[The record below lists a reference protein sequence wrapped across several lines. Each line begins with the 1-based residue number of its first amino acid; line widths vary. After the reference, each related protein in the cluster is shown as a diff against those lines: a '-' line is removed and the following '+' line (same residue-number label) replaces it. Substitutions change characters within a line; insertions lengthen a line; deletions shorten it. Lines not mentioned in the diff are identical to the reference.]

1 MKKIIAIIISFF
13 LLVFAFLFGFTK
25 STDALVKGTP
35 FPFEEYGEYYLYL
48 GSGAFAINES
58 VIDGVTYAWG
68 HSITASVNKYRRDE
82 VDSATFDSGII
93 AQQQGDLDIKEV
105 TGIPLEDESNN
116 NPYVSECSYNGLC
129 YGDSVNLGWNSDAS
143 TKKMLESWNTQAAK
157 PFASN
162 YQGTN
167 EVTEYLGG
175 WLYTYDYER
184 LDYNNEPYQRFA
196 TFKALIPVNDLPG
209 AYMYFIFRV
218 GIKDYDSSKASSF
231 NSVCNL
237 KDSLFK
243 TDYLLTWK
251 DDLYIAGENQNP
263 TNNPEQNQNGEN
275 TQNATD
281 NPGEDK
287 GTLIP
292 VAIVVGLGGALAA
305 IIGASVANS
314 SSTNALDEE
323 KRRKSY
329 KMYVQKDFGDS
340 IRKGA
345 KQPSIVRARMA
356 EIDELG
362 KEHDRDDL
370 TKNITASSN
379 EMEIVSTK
387 LNGRYLEATVK
398 VPANYESD
406 RATLTFTFTGE
417 GGTFTN
423 NIIFRVVD
431 GPELQFILVGEGKGT
446 YSENCGI
453 NAIEGDGFTYDA
465 TFEIVNATTPP
476 KKENITSTQNSKFE
490 VEFEE
495 TDKPSVFK
503 MLVKNKSVPED
514 EDNVFTN
521 IKKEKFEINVKLED
535 EEKPLTGY
543 VIVDLY
549 QEGITFASS
558 DKGEKNGTKYIQ
570 IQAYEKDSYSGLD
583 GAWQA
588 TEIKITLAIKGK
600 DNVIINPKEA
610 EYEFDKLQATGI
622 GSSEEVERSIAGK
635 YEYEEDFDKN
645 NYNEPRYHFEPK
657 SHLCEPEDGTF
668 FMVYLPVK
676 ASYDGQN
683 YENNMPLRL
692 RGKDPDPMEKE
703 WQKEYDKLK
712 ERIQK
717 YSTPENKSKWE
728 EKLNSLVGEAKPSV
742 EELRLTSKYV
752 VMQYMRYWT
761 IEAEKHLDEAKMYDK
776 IVDYL
781 EWIKFFGDC
790 AFSYIITAYAGTAA
804 PVVEAIVSPV
814 KDFTVEAAGEL
825 IAAKIRGQ
833 SIEFDKF
840 DFVKVALEA
849 GDNIISGNISFT
861 DWRKAAST
869 LGMYFAYATL
879 KNFYINLVENDKCD
893 LYGALIAGFKDLTK
907 NALKAMAGKVFDA
920 VLKHFASS
928 RKKIRIK
935 IGQFITEHLG
945 AGKTFDL
952 RDMGDLTRAGYLRK
966 LLDELFG
973 KGVEELLL
981 NPAKEI
987 HDNFIDSDTDIGLNE
1002 NNELVVKLDFYAF
1015 EERYTVGINL
1025 TKIFLYAT
1033 APVAP
1038 VTFFMYLY
1046 DQYFGKVPS
1055 ANSLIEKPNDPPLPK
1070 S

>member
-1 MKKIIAIIISFF
+1 MKRLYILMSI
-13 LLVFAFLFGFTK
+13 LLGLFICLVPVTTVYADSADSLPKGFVAPEDMFGYDEERETNIQ
-25 STDALVKGTP
+25 TVNQLLNYAL
-35 FPFEEYGEYYLYL
+35 
-48 GSGAFAINES
+48 
-58 VIDGVTYAWG
+58 IDGVYLVFDYVKDNDDGLYGKRKNDTEYIKYTQTMTSTPSPFAITLDKKQSG
-68 HSITASVNKYRRDE
+68 SITASGTYYQKQTFSPESTFYGQTYEVKNEMTITISNVTFKQNPNITYEAYDIYADVKGKYSTVE
-82 VDSATFDSGII
+82 GFDGLGEPDVYDLITPDDGMCHSSYYEDDNDKRVFYI
-93 AQQQGDLDIKEV
+93 AFE
-105 TGIPLEDESNN
+105 TRTEE
-116 NPYVSECSYNGLC
+116 
-129 YGDSVNLGWNSDAS
+129 VNLSYVTIYFRIAGVLPKGVKSADVTSNALMTNGEDGGVSVP
-143 TKKMLESWNTQAAK
+143 AAIVIGIV
-157 PFASN
+157 AA
-162 YQGTN
+162 GTA
-167 EVTEYLGG
+167 LGG
-175 WLYTYDYER
+175 
-184 LDYNNEPYQRFA
+184 
-196 TFKALIPVNDLPG
+196 
-209 AYMYFIFRV
+209 
-218 GIKDYDSSKASSF
+218 
-231 NSVCNL
+231 
-237 KDSLFK
+237 
-243 TDYLLTWK
+243 
-251 DDLYIAGENQNP
+251 
-263 TNNPEQNQNGEN
+263 
-275 TQNATD
+275 
-281 NPGEDK
+281 
-287 GTLIP
+287 
-292 VAIVVGLGGALAA
+292 VAI
-305 IIGASVANS
+305 ASGSGEENGNG
-314 SSTNALDEE
+314 TLDEE

-329 KMYVQKDFGDS
+329 KMYVQKDFGDA

-362 KEHDRDDL
+362 KEKDRDDL
-370 TKNITASSN
+370 TKKINASSSD
-379 EMEIVSTK
+379 MEVVNTRV
-387 LNGRYLEATVK
+387 NGRYLEASVRI
-398 VPANYESD
+398 PESYEND
-406 RATLTFTFTGE
+406 RATLTFAFIGE

-431 GPELQFILVGEGKGT
+431 GPELQFILVGEGEGT
-446 YSENCGI
+446 YNENCGI

-476 KKENITSTQNSKFE
+476 KKEDISVISNPKFD

-495 TDKPSVFK
+495 TDKPSTFK
-503 MLVKNKSVPED
+503 MLVKNKSVKESEED
-514 EDNVFTN
+514 VFTD
-521 IKKEKFEINVKLED
+521 IKEEKFEINVKLED
-535 EEKPLTGY
+535 EEKPLQGF
-543 VIVDLY
+543 VKVWLY
-549 QEGITFASS
+549 QEGITFNSS
-558 DKGEKNGTKYIQ
+558 EKGEKKGTKYIQ
-570 IQAYEKDSYSGLD
+570 IQAYEKDKSEGLD

-588 TEIKITLAIKGK
+588 TEIKITLAIKG
-600 DNVIINPKEA
+600 DNKVIINPEEA
-610 EYEFDKLQATGI
+610 KYDFDKLQPTGI
-622 GSSEEVERSIAGK
+622 GSSEEVERSIASK
-635 YEYEEDFDKN
+635 YDYEGDFDQF
-645 NYNEPRYHFEPK
+645 NYKEPIYTFMPK

-668 FMVYLPVK
+668 FMVNLPVK
-676 ASYDGQN
+676 ATYDGTSYDSN
-683 YENNMPLRL
+683 APLRL

-712 ERIQK
+712 ERIEK

-761 IEAEKHLDEAKMYDK
+761 VEAEKHLDEAKMYDK

-781 EWIKFFGDC
+781 EWVKFFGDC

-966 LLDELFG
+966 VLDELFG

-1055 ANSLIEKPNDPPLPK
+1055 STSLIEAPNDPPLPK
-1070 S
+1070 DV